1 MRKLYYTVLLIA
13 STYFLAVG
21 CQPSV
26 RFTTVTSP
34 KDAARLSSYQAR
46 SSSKYSNNSIKS
58 KYSAKSKYSK
68 RSNANALVIQ
78 KIASV
83 DDPAR
88 DKILKE
94 AQKWIGTPYCWGGQD
109 KNCTDCSGFVYE
121 IFKKSGISLPRTA
134 ARQFYYSQADN
145 IENISPGDLV
155 FFKKKG
161 KITHVGIYT
170 GKNKFIHASSSKG
183 VMISSLNKKYY
194 RDHFAGFGKIF

>member
-1 MRKLYYTVLLIA
+1 MRKLIHTVLFIAAANLLLI
-13 STYFLAVG
+13 G
-21 CQPSV
+21 CQASA
-26 RFTTVTSP
+26 RFTTVTSA
-34 KDAARLSSYQAR
+34 KDVARQSTYQAR
-46 SSSKYSNNSIKS
+46 SSSNSS
-58 KYSAKSKYSK
+58 KYSTASKHTSKSKYSK
-68 RSNANALVIQ
+68 RSKPNVDEVQ

-83 DDPAR
+83 NDPAR
-88 DKILKE
+88 DQILKE
-94 AQKWIGTPYCWGGQD
+94 AQKWLGTPYCWGGQD

-121 IFKKSGISLPRTA
+121 IFKKFGISLPRTA

-155 FFKKKG
+155 FFKKNG

-183 VMISSLNKKYY
+183 VMISSLNRKYY